1 MGRLR
6 EHEIEI
12 TFFRASGPGGQHRNT
27 RETGVRIRHVPTGI
41 VVTATERRSQA
52 ENRRVALERLARALE
67 ERARRARPRIPTR
80 PGRAARERRLRA
92 KRLRAHKKRWRRR
105 VTPEGD

>member
-1 MGRLR
+1 MRRLS
-6 EHEIEI
+6 EDEIEI

-27 RETGVRIRHVPTGI
+27 RETGVRIRHIPTGI

-52 ENRRVALERLARALE
+52 ENRRVAMERLARALE
-67 ERARRARPRIPTR
+67 EGTRKARPRIPTR

-92 KRLRAHKKRWRRR
+92 KRLRARKKRLRRR
-105 VTPEGD
+105 VTSEGD